1 MSLDISLES
10 LYKRSHNLLMSQ
22 VIDDIYKSISHNIV
36 TANTGGKSELLFDL
50 PDTFEV
56 GNIEQKD
63 AQIIIYSTLIERIEK
78 DGRGPKVSLVRKPDG
93 TSMFK
98 INWPHSLDPRELDR
112 RKQIIMKHLAK

>member
-1 MSLDISLES
+1 MSHDITLES
-10 LYKRSHNLLMSQ
+10 LYKKSHNVAMSQ
-22 VIDDIYKSISHNIV
+22 LIDDIYKSISYNIV
-36 TANTGGKSELLFDL
+36 AANTGGKSELLFDL

-78 DGRGPKVSLVRKPDG
+78 DGRGPKVALVRKPDG

-98 INWPHSLDPRELDR
+98 INWPHTLDPREIDR
-112 RKQIIMKHLAK
+112 RKQIIMRHLTK